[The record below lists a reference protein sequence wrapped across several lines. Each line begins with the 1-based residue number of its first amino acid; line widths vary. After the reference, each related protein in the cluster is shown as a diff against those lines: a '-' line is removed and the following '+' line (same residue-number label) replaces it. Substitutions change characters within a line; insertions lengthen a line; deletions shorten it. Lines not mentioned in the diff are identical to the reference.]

1 VKIFRKTTDPERWDK
16 YRQRR
21 RWAKRLS
28 FVLYGLIFTA
38 FLAAAAGAGYIY
50 YHFIRDLP
58 DFTEIKEYRPSV
70 VTRVFA
76 RDGRL
81 IGEFY
86 SERRIEVPYSRLP
99 RHLILAFVAAEDARF
114 FEHPGVDLTG
124 IIRAFVRNLEAGEV
138 VQGGS
143 TITQQVVKRIML
155 TSEKSFARKIREA
168 VLAYRID
175 NYLTKEEI
183 LSLYLNHIFL
193 GHSAYGVEAA
203 AQEFFS
209 KHVEDLTLAE
219 SALLAGIPKAPS
231 RYSPYL
237 NPQRAKERQAYVLRR
252 MAEVGFITKADEDK
266 ALSQPLKLKPHRPDY
281 IKECGYFT
289 EHVRTLLEDRF
300 GRDQVFNL
308 GLRVYT
314 TADVGLH
321 RMAQEAVNQ
330 GVDGV
335 VKRNGFKGP
344 LKRLRGK
351 ELASFQENQVRY
363 FRKYPPRKGLLVRG
377 VVALGDKR
385 GDKRKGQARAPS
397 PRGLTIRLGEHW
409 GTLEAGD
416 EQKAAG
422 LMASLQPGD
431 VIQVRLGSKDKRTGR
446 WSATLVPSPMIQAG
460 LFSMELKTGKVRVV
474 MGGKDFSDSTFNR
487 AIQARRQPGSAFKPI
502 IYAAAIQ
509 KGYRPDSTLLDAPI
523 SLPGGKRG
531 QAWTPQNYDHTFDGP
546 ISLATA
552 LARSRN
558 VPTVRLMMALGLPAT
573 LNMAKTLGITSPIYP
588 NYSSA
593 LGSSEV
599 TLMELTRAYS
609 VFPNQGYLVDP
620 IFIER
625 IEDRD
630 GRILVEER
638 LHKRQVLDPA
648 VAQTMTHLLV
658 GVVERGTGTRVKV
671 LGRPVGG
678 KTGTT
683 NKTRDAWFIGFTPS
697 LITGAWVGMDDERSL
712 GGKETG
718 SQAAAPIFIA
728 YMKDALK
735 GWPVEEFPEFSGAV
749 LARRGMEPPAGDDE
763 VAVEEGESFYP
774 EDEEPREVSPR
785 GSGRASSQQFF
796 KSDLED

>member
-1 VKIFRKTTDPERWDK
+1 
-16 YRQRR
+16 
-21 RWAKRLS
+21 
-28 FVLYGLIFTA
+28 
-38 FLAAAAGAGYIY
+38 
-50 YHFIRDLP
+50 
-58 DFTEIKEYRPSV
+58 
-70 VTRVFA
+70 
-76 RDGRL
+76 
-81 IGEFY
+81 
-86 SERRIEVPYSRLP
+86 
-99 RHLILAFVAAEDARF
+99 
-114 FEHPGVDLTG
+114 
-124 IIRAFVRNLEAGEV
+124 
-138 VQGGS
+138 
-143 TITQQVVKRIML
+143 M
-155 TSEKSFARKIREA
+155 
-168 VLAYRID
+168 
-175 NYLTKEEI
+175 
-183 LSLYLNHIFL
+183 
-193 GHSAYGVEAA
+193 
-203 AQEFFS
+203 
-209 KHVEDLTLAE
+209 
-219 SALLAGIPKAPS
+219 
-231 RYSPYL
+231 
-237 NPQRAKERQAYVLRR
+237 
-252 MAEVGFITKADEDK
+252 
-266 ALSQPLKLKPHRPDY
+266 
-281 IKECGYFT
+281 
-289 EHVRTLLEDRF
+289 
-300 GRDQVFNL
+300 
-308 GLRVYT
+308 
-314 TADVGLH
+314 
-321 RMAQEAVNQ
+321 
-330 GVDGV
+330 
-335 VKRNGFKGP
+335 
-344 LKRLRGK
+344 
-351 ELASFQENQVRY
+351 
-363 FRKYPPRKGLLVRG
+363 
-377 VVALGDKR
+377 
-385 GDKRKGQARAPS
+385 
-397 PRGLTIRLGEHW
+397 
-409 GTLEAGD
+409 
-416 EQKAAG
+416 
-422 LMASLQPGD
+422 
-431 VIQVRLGSKDKRTGR
+431 
-446 WSATLVPSPMIQAG
+446 
-460 LFSMELKTGKVRVV
+460 V
-474 MGGKDFSDSTFNR
+474 MGGKDFNDSSFNR

-509 KGYRPDSTLLDAPI
+509 KGYGPNSTLLDAPI

-552 LARSRN
+552 LARSRT

-785 GSGRASSQQFF
+785 GSGRASSQQCF

>member
-1 VKIFRKTTDPERWDK
+1 MKFFKKTTDPQRWDK

-21 RWAKRLS
+21 RWAKRLG

-38 FLAAAAGAGYIY
+38 VLAAAAGAGYIY

-70 VTRVFA
+70 VTQVYA

-124 IIRAFVRNLEAGEV
+124 IVRAFVRNLEAGEV

-183 LSLYLNHIFL
+183 LGLYLNHIFL
-193 GHSAYGVEAA
+193 GHGAYGVEAA

-237 NPQRAKERQAYVLRR
+237 NPQRSKERQAYVLKR
-252 MAEVGFITKADEDK
+252 MAEVGFISKAEMDV
-266 ALSQPLKLKPHRPDY
+266 ALRQPLKLKPHRPDY

-321 RMAQEAVNQ
+321 RVAQEAVNQ

-335 VKRNGFKGP
+335 VKRNGFRGP

-351 ELASFQENQVRY
+351 ELASFQESQVRY
-363 FRKYPPRKGLLVRG
+363 FRKYPPRKGLLVRA
-377 VVALGDKR
+377 VVAPADKR
-385 GDKRKGQARAPS
+385 RGSGKAASG
-397 PRGLTIRLGEHW
+397 GLTVRLGEHW
-409 GTLEAGD
+409 GTLYSD
-416 EQKAAG
+416 EGQKSAS
-422 LMASLQPGD
+422 LMASLRPGD
-431 VIQVRLGSKDKRTGR
+431 VIQVRLGQKDKRTGR
-446 WSATLVPSPMIQAG
+446 WAATLVPAPMVQAA
-460 LFSMELKTGKVRVV
+460 LASMELKTGKVRVI
-474 MGGKDFSDSTFNR
+474 MGGKDFNDSSFNR

-502 IYAAAIQ
+502 IYATAIQ
-509 KGYRPDSTLLDAPI
+509 KGYRPESTLLDAPI

-531 QAWTPQNYDHTFDGP
+531 QAWTPQNYDHTFSGP

-558 VPTVRLMMALGLPAT
+558 VPTVRLMMSLGLPAT
-573 LNMAKTLGITSPIYP
+573 INMAKTLGITSPIYP
-588 NYSSA
+588 NYASA
-593 LGSSEV
+593 LGASEV

-638 LHKRQVLDPA
+638 PHKRQVIDPA
-648 VAQTMTHLLV
+648 VAQTMTHLLL

-671 LGRPVGG
+671 LGRPMGG

-697 LITGAWVGMDDERSL
+697 LITGAWAGMDDERSL
-712 GGKETG
+712 GAKETG

-728 YMKDALK
+728 YMKEALK
-735 GWPVEEFPEFSGAV
+735 NQPVEDFPEFSGAV

-774 EDEEPREVSPR
+774 EEEEPQEVSPGR
-785 GSGRASSQQFF
+785 GRASSQQFF
-796 KSDLED
+796 KSDLEE

>member
-1 VKIFRKTTDPERWDK
+1 MKVFKSKTTDPRHLEK
-16 YRQRR
+16 FHQRR
-21 RWAKRLS
+21 RWARRLS
-28 FVLYGLIFTA
+28 FILYGLFLTA
-38 FLAAAAGAGYIY
+38 LLAAAGGAGYIY
-50 YHFIRDLP
+50 YHFIKDLP
-58 DFTEIKEYRPSV
+58 DFTSIKEYRPSV
-70 VTRVFA
+70 VTQTFA

-86 SERRIEVPYSRLP
+86 SERHIEVPYSRLP
-99 RHLILAFVAAEDARF
+99 RHLVLAFVAAEDARF
-114 FEHPGVDLTG
+114 FEHPGVDITG
-124 IIRAFVRNLEAGEV
+124 IFRAFVRNLEAGEV

-193 GHSAYGVEAA
+193 GHGAYGVEAA

-209 KHVEDLTLAE
+209 KHVEDLTLSE

-237 NPQRAKERQAYVLRR
+237 NPQRAKERQAYVLKR
-252 MAEVGFITKADEDK
+252 MAEVGFISKAEMDAAIK
-266 ALSQPLKLKPHRPDY
+266 QPLKLKPFRPEY

-289 EHVRTLLEDRF
+289 EHVRTLLEDQF
-300 GRDQVFNL
+300 GRDQVFNM
-308 GLRVYT
+308 GLKVYT

-321 RMAQEAVNQ
+321 RTAQEAVRQ
-330 GVDGV
+330 GIDGLIQ
-335 VKRNGFKGP
+335 RNGYRGP

-351 ELASFQENQVRY
+351 ELTKFQEQQVRY
-363 FRKYPPRKGLLVRG
+363 FRKYPPRSGLLVRA
-377 VVALGDKR
+377 VVSSGDKR
-385 GDKRKGQARAPS
+385 GDKRRQPMQPG
-397 PRGLTIRLGEHW
+397 GLNIRLGEFY
-409 GTLEAGD
+409 GVLQGGEG
-416 EQKAAG
+416 QKGAG
-422 LMASLQPGD
+422 LLTSLQAGD
-431 VIQVRLGSKDKRTGR
+431 VIQVRLGKQDRRTNK
-446 WSATLVPSPMIQAG
+446 WAATLVAAPMVQGA
-460 LFSMELKTGKVRVV
+460 LVSMELKTGKVRVL
-474 MGGKDFSDSTFNR
+474 MGGKDFGDSTFNR

-502 IYAAAIQ
+502 IYAAAIA
-509 KGYRPDSTLLDAPI
+509 KGYRPDSVLLDAPI

-531 QAWTPQNYDHTFDGP
+531 QAWTPQNYDHTFSGP

-558 VPTVRLMMALGLPAT
+558 VPTVRLMMSVGVPAT
-573 LNMAKTLGITSPIYP
+573 VKMAQALGITSPIYP
-588 NYSSA
+588 NYASA
-593 LGSSEV
+593 LGASEV

-609 VFPNQGYLVDP
+609 VFPNQGYLLEP

-630 GRILVEER
+630 GRVLVEEKPQR
-638 LHKRQVLDPA
+638 RQVIDA
-648 VAQTMTHLLV
+648 YTAQTMTHLMI
-658 GVVERGTGTRVKV
+658 GVVERGTGTRVRV
-671 LGRPVGG
+671 LGRPMGG

-718 SQAAAPIFIA
+718 SQAAAPIFIT
-728 YMKDALK
+728 YMKEALK
-735 GWPVEEFPEFSGAV
+735 NQAVESFPEISSTL
-749 LARRGMEPPAGDDE
+749 LARRGPEPVAVDEE
-763 VAVEEGESFYP
+763 VAPEGEEFYP
-774 EDEEPREVSPR
+774 EDEDEPEPATTP
-785 GSGRASSQQFF
+785 RASSQQFF